1 MTWHTVDL
9 SELIANIESGGRPH
23 GGASVDSGEIPSLGG
38 ENIRLSGG
46 LELEKVKKVP
56 VSFFEH
62 MTKGLL
68 QNEDVLI
75 NKDGAN
81 TGKVGLYENQYPR
94 AAINEHVFL
103 LRGFIDQLDQRYLYY
118 LLLSQDN
125 QGIIRSKI
133 SGSAQPGLK
142 RDFIKNFPVSV
153 PISCFEQSKIAE
165 ILTTL
170 DSSIS
175 LTREL
180 LIKKHRI
187 RNGLVQDLLMY
198 GLDASGNIRHH
209 STHRFKDTSIG
220 LIPDDWKISTL
231 SGITQRNAPIC
242 YGIVQPREYFV
253 GGVPVVAIK
262 DMKGDYRSNIHLTN
276 PEIDAKYTRSRL
288 LPGDLL
294 ISVKGSTGVIDIVP
308 HSFSGNISRDI
319 ARVRFNE
326 MIVPSFYLFY
336 FESFLGQKALDLITV
351 GTTRKEISIAPLKEL
366 LVPVP
371 SKTEQKKIAEI
382 LIEQTNIIA
391 SIQQDL
397 SKLSRLRFGL
407 MQDLLRHKV
416 AVM

>member
-198 GLDASGNIRHH
+198 GLDASGNIRHP

-253 GGVPVVAIK
+253 GGVPVIAIK

-308 HSFSGNISRDI
+308 RNFSGNISRDI
-319 ARVRFNE
+319 ARVRFNDL
-326 MIVPSFYLFY
+326 IVPSFYLFY

-366 LVPVP
+366 FVPVP
-371 SKTEQKKIAEI
+371 SKLEQKKIADVI
-382 LIEQTNIIA
+382 LEQTDIIA

-397 SKLSRLRFGL
+397 FKLSRLRFGL

-416 AVM
+416 PVM